1 MDQTARQLIEQ
12 AISEL
17 STFNYKSR
25 VDKQHAKQV
34 IKTLKKSLEKLDDE
48 EPMVQVIESEND

>member
-17 STFNYKSR
+17 CTFDYKSR

-48 EPMVQVIESEND
+48 EPMVKVIENED

>member
-12 AISEL
+12 AINEL
-17 STFNYKSR
+17 STFDYKSR

-48 EPMVQVIESEND
+48 EPMVQVIENED

>member
-17 STFNYKSR
+17 STFDYKSR

-48 EPMVQVIESEND
+48 EPMVKVIENED

>member
-1 MDQTARQLIEQ
+1 MDTTARQLIEQ

-17 STFNYKSR
+17 STFDYKSR

-34 IKTLKKSLEKLDDE
+34 IKTLKESLEKLDDE
-48 EPMVQVIESEND
+48 EPMVKVIEGK

>member
-17 STFNYKSR
+17 SIFDYKSR

-48 EPMVQVIESEND
+48 EPMVQVIEKED

>member
-12 AISEL
+12 AINEL
-17 STFNYKSR
+17 STFDYKSR

-48 EPMVQVIESEND
+48 EPMVQVIEKED